1 MMEAIWYSILAAA
14 IAFIV
19 TALMGPLIIPLLT
32 RLKFGQNIR
41 DDGPKRHMAKA
52 GTLPWAV

>member
-41 DDGPKRHMAKA
+41 DDGPKRHMA
-52 GTLPWAV
+52 